1 VNNEELRMTEPALL
15 KETPDF
21 SLVLGGPSYQMF
33 LRAHLSGPGLEQLN
47 RRLLII
53 PVLTWVPLAL
63 LSTIEGHLFG
73 GHNLPFLYDIES
85 HVRFLVA
92 LPTLIVAEVVA
103 NRRTKGMV
111 ELFLKR
117 RIVTS
122 EDTPKFYAAIDAAM
136 RMRNSVL
143 LELTLLV
150 FVYTIGHLIWR
161 NGTAL
166 DGTTWYAVP
175 VGKGLH
181 LTVAGYWFSWI
192 SIPLF
197 QFILLRWYMR
207 LAIWYRLLWQVSKLN
222 LRLLPTHADRAGG
235 IGFLGTSSYAFSLIL
250 FAQGAVLAGM
260 ISSRIF
266 YQGQN
271 LMAFKMN
278 ILGLIGFFVLVI
290 LGPLTMFSPLLLRIK
305 RTGLG
310 EYGTLVT
317 SYAIDFDEKWVHG
330 GTCEEILGTGDIQSL
345 ADLGNSYSVVREM
358 NLVPFGRGDVIQ
370 LVGATALPLLP
381 LLLTIMPLDE
391 LVTRV
396 IKVIF

>member
-1 VNNEELRMTEPALL
+1 MTEPALL

-21 SLVLGGPSYQMF
+21 SLVLGGPSYQIFM
-33 LRAHLSGPGLEQLN
+33 RAHLSGPALELLN

-53 PVLTWVPLAL
+53 PLLTWVPLAL
-63 LSTIEGHLFG
+63 VSTIEGHLFG
-73 GHNLPFLYDIES
+73 GQSLPFLSDIET

-92 LPTLIVAEVVA
+92 LPILILAEVVA
-103 NRRTKGMV
+103 HSRTKGMM

-117 RIVTS
+117 QIVTA
-122 EDTPKFYAAIDAAM
+122 EDTPKFQAAIDDAM
-136 RMRNSVL
+136 RTRNSVL
-143 LELTLLV
+143 LELALLV

-166 DGTTWYAVP
+166 GATTWYAVP
-175 VGKGLH
+175 DGKSLH

-207 LAIWYRLLWQVSKLN
+207 LAIWYRLLWKVSKLN

-235 IGFLGTSSYAFSLIL
+235 VGFLGTSSYAFSPIL

-266 YQGQN
+266 YQGQT
-271 LMAFKMN
+271 LLSFKMN
-278 ILGLIGFFVLVI
+278 ILGLVCFFVLVI
-290 LGPLTMFSPLLLRIK
+290 LGPLTMFSPLLLRTK
-305 RTGLG
+305 RSGLG

-330 GTCEEILGTGDIQSL
+330 STDEGILGTGDIQSL
-345 ADLGNSYSVVREM
+345 ADLANSYSVVREM
-358 NLVPFGRGDVIQ
+358 NLVPFGRGDVAQ

-381 LLLTIMPLDE
+381 LLLTMMPLEE
-391 LVTRV
+391 LVSRV
-396 IKVIF
+396 VKIIF